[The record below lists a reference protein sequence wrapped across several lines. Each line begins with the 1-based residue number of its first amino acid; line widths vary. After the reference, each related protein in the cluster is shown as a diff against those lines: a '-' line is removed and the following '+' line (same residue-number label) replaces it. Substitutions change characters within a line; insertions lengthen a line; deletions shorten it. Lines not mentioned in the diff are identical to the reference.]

1 MRDEIGRGGHDFGDA
16 GLVVGAE
23 QRRARRGDDVV
34 ADLLGERRVVGE
46 PQHGARDRRAA
57 RDRGRRSARWTIGF
71 TPAPGISGDVS
82 TCAMNP
88 IVGTPAFVVVAGI
101 VAMT

>member
-1 MRDEIGRGGHDFGDA
+1 MRDQIGRRRDDFRDA

-46 PQHGARDRRAA
+46 PQ
-57 RDRGRRSARWTIGF
+57 DRGRIVGQHEVAAVVVRGARSA
-71 TPAPGISGDVS
+71 
-82 TCAMNP
+82 
-88 IVGTPAFVVVAGI
+88 
-101 VAMT
+101 